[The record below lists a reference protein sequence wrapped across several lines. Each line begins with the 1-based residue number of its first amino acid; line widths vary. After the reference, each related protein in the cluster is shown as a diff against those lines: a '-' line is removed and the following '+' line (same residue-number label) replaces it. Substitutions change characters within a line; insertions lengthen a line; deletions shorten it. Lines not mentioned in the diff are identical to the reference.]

1 MRWDCGKRG
10 CYNVKHRPKIEEFAE
25 CFPGKIS
32 MGDVDGLV
40 EINGHFL
47 LLEWKSVSKDL
58 GYGQRK
64 TYEQIT
70 ASSPVVVMVVT
81 GNPETMVVE
90 KYSIFRKGKQGGD
103 IPASLDDVKA
113 RIKSW
118 SDWAKGVQ
126 AA

>member
-70 ASSPVVVMVVT
+70 AS
-81 GNPETMVVE
+81 
-90 KYSIFRKGKQGGD
+90 
-103 IPASLDDVKA
+103 LDDVKA

-118 SDWAKGVQ
+118 ADWARGVR